1 MIPPDIASS
10 LQLLQPR
17 TQTPIPNQATPA
29 ISQLSAILS
38 NTAVGQQFTAVIQQQ
53 LPNGTYRAMV
63 GQREIT
69 LALPFSAKSGDSL
82 ELEVIE
88 NNGKMALA
96 LLNNKNAQEGKQSVA
111 TTLSRTGQFINELL
125 QKDSN
130 QMTKALPLNNAKPI
144 LQNLPPTAPEIAQ
157 NLKTALT
164 TSGMFYE
171 SHQARWVEGKIPT
184 ALLRQEPQAQQ
195 SAQNQSAANQAAA
208 ANQTSQTAHSQN
220 TFLMANQQTQSH
232 EHLLNIPREIAP
244 IVQQQLD
251 ALATQQ
257 FLWQGQIWQGQ
268 EMQWEINEEGRN
280 QKEVDTRQWHTR
292 LKLQLPSL
300 GNIDA
305 QLRLN
310 AQHQITLLIET
321 PNNATAQTL
330 ALACDSL
337 KSALSAAGL
346 EVLNLNVQ
354 QSNHGKT

>member
-1 MIPPDIASS
+1 MIPPDVASS

-17 TQTPIPNQATPA
+17 TLLPVQNQATPA
-29 ISQLSAILS
+29 VSQLTAILS
-38 NTAVGQQFTAVIQQQ
+38 NPAVGQQFTAVIQQQ

-96 LLNNKNAQEGKQSVA
+96 LLNNKNAEEAKQSVA

-130 QMTKALPLNNAKPI
+130 QTAKALPLNNAKPI
-144 LQNLPPTAPEIAQ
+144 LHNLPPTAPEIAQ
-157 NLKTALT
+157 NLKAALT

-195 SAQNQSAANQAAA
+195 AAQNQSAANQTAA
-208 ANQTSQTAHSQN
+208 ANQTNQSAHSQN
-220 TFLMANQQTQSH
+220 AFLMANQQTQSH

-330 ALACDSL
+330 ALASDSL